1 MKNTISCNR
10 KAVFQFDKKLK
21 QNKHHMED
29 FSTFYFS
36 DNSSSKRLVYK
47 KGSGPAVILM
57 HELPGMIP
65 ECVDLARRLAENF
78 TVYMPLLFGEPD
90 KPLSALGM
98 AKYTAQLCISKEF
111 YCFAKNK
118 SSPITD
124 WLKALCRHGKQECGG
139 QGVGVIGMCL
149 TGGFAL
155 SLMADDSVI
164 APVASQ
170 PSLPFGITSTHKKA
184 LGISPDDLQNAK
196 ERANSG
202 VPILALRF
210 SEDSISPPEKF
221 ETLRQEFG
229 KETDTI
235 EDSAELCWKKGTV
248 LETMVV
254 NSKPNNPYSIPQDSH
269 AVLTLGFSS
278 NPEHPT
284 NRVFKRVVEFLQEQF
299 EK

>member
-1 MKNTISCNR
+1 
-10 KAVFQFDKKLK
+10 
-21 QNKHHMED
+21 MED

-235 EDSAELCWKKGTV
+235 EDSAELCWKKEQYWRQWW
-248 LETMVV
+248 L
-254 NSKPNNPYSIPQDSH
+254 I
-269 AVLTLGFSS
+269 L
-278 NPEHPT
+278 
-284 NRVFKRVVEFLQEQF
+284 NRIIHIAFLKILMLF
-299 EK
+299 

>member
-1 MKNTISCNR
+1 
-10 KAVFQFDKKLK
+10 
-21 QNKHHMED
+21 MED

-47 KGSGPAVILM
+47 KGTGPAVILM

-65 ECVDLARRLAENF
+65 ECVDLARRLAEHF
-78 TVYMPLLFGEPD
+78 TVYLPLLFGKPNQ
-90 KPLSALGM
+90 PLSPLRM
-98 AKYTAQLCISKEF
+98 AKYTAQLCISQEF

-124 WLKALCRHGKQECGG
+124 WLKALCRHAKQECGG

-170 PSLPFGITSTHKKA
+170 PSLPFGITPAHKKS

-196 ERANSG
+196 ERANNG
-202 VPILALRF
+202 VPISALRF
-210 SEDSISPPEKF
+210 SEDTISPPEKF

-229 KETDTI
+229 QPTEKIDNT
-235 EDSAELCWKKGTV
+235 AELCWKKGTA

-254 NSKPNNPYSIPQDSH
+254 NSKPNNAYGIPKNSH

-284 NRVFKRVVEFLQEQF
+284 NKVYQRVVEFLQEQL
-299 EK
+299 KK

>member
-1 MKNTISCNR
+1 
-10 KAVFQFDKKLK
+10 
-21 QNKHHMED
+21 MED

-36 DNSSSKRLVYK
+36 ENSSSKRLVYK
-47 KGSGPAVILM
+47 KGSGQAVILM

-65 ECVDLARRLAENF
+65 ECVDLARRLAEYF
-78 TVYMPLLFGEPD
+78 TVYMPLLFGKPNQ
-90 KPLSALGM
+90 PLSLPRM
-98 AKYTAQLCISKEF
+98 AKYAAQLCISKEF

-124 WLKALCRHGKQECGG
+124 WLKALCRHAKQECGG
-139 QGVGVIGMCL
+139 KGVGVIGMCL

-164 APVASQ
+164 APIASQ
-170 PSLPFGITSTHKKA
+170 PSLPFGITSAHKKS
-184 LGISPDDLQNAK
+184 LGISSDDLQNAK
-196 ERANSG
+196 QRAKNG

-210 SEDSISPPEKF
+210 SEDTISPPEKL
-221 ETLRQEFG
+221 ETLRQEFRTAT
-229 KETDTI
+229 EII
-235 EDSAELCWKKGTV
+235 EDSAELCWKKGTA

-254 NSKPNNPYSIPQDSH
+254 NSKPNNAYDIPQDSH

-284 NRVFKRVVEFLQEQF
+284 NRVYQRVVEFLQEQF
-299 EK
+299 NHYLPSSKPIEAKDGDNSNMEI